1 VARGETGVQRLYV
14 RPLKAAEAA
23 LVPASDTAEGPFF
36 SPNGRWVAFA
46 VGASLAGGQPPELRK
61 YSLETGLTQTICAL
75 EDYFGGVWRADDSI
89 VFVGPLP
96 GGLWAVPS
104 SGGAPRLLVERFRRG
119 GHEAAMRVAWPD
131 FLPDGRTVLLN
142 DWTAPGESN
151 LVTVDLAS
159 GEMKDLGL
167 RGWGARW
174 VPTGHVVYVGID
186 GSLMAVP
193 FDTPALRPKGTPVAL
208 APGTAIARNN
218 APAFAFSESGTLVR
232 ATGYLKG
239 SGREPMRVVA
249 VTARGTRRVLSAEAA
264 LYARGLAL
272 SPDGRRLAVSTA
284 DDTIW
289 VIDTERG
296 TRVKLPPAPIVGVLG
311 LRWSPDGR
319 SLLLSGAQER
329 GGYGVLLRSADGA
342 GSFETLVETP
352 AGECEAVG
360 WDPAT
365 RALVW
370 FVRRIGVETT
380 FMRQEPGAQPQA
392 VFSEAGG
399 VVGAG
404 VSPDGRFVA
413 FDSAASGDYQVY
425 VRPLSSEG
433 ERITVTARGGRWPAW
448 SRDGRAL
455 FFRRGREV
463 RAVAATLA
471 GDGIR
476 FGEERAL
483 LEWDVTRSFGI
494 GPDGTFYGVEP
505 VPGAA
510 VETSLE
516 LQTSWFAE
524 VERLVGPTARR

>member
-1 VARGETGVQRLYV
+1 
-14 RPLKAAEAA
+14 
-23 LVPASDTAEGPFF
+23 
-36 SPNGRWVAFA
+36 
-46 VGASLAGGQPPELRK
+46 
-61 YSLETGLTQTICAL
+61 
-75 EDYFGGVWRADDSI
+75 
-89 VFVGPLP
+89 
-96 GGLWAVPS
+96 
-104 SGGAPRLLVERFRRG
+104 
-119 GHEAAMRVAWPD
+119 MRVAWPD
-131 FLPDGRTVLLN
+131 ILPDGRTVLLS
-142 DWTAPGESN
+142 DWNAPGESN

-159 GEMKDLGL
+159 GEMKDLDL
-167 RGWGARW
+167 RGWGVRFM
-174 VPTGHVVYVGID
+174 PTGHLVYVGID

-193 FDTPALRPKGTPVAL
+193 FDSPALGPKGTPVAL

-232 ATGYLKG
+232 ATGHLKG
-239 SGREPMRVVA
+239 SEREPKHVVA
-249 VTARGTRRVLSAEAA
+249 ATARGTRRVLSEAA
-264 LYARGLAL
+264 LYGRGLAL
-272 SPDGRRLAVSTA
+272 SPDGGRLAASTA
-284 DDTIW
+284 DGTIW

-296 TRVKLPPAPIVGVLG
+296 TRVKLPPAPIADIMD

-319 SLLLSGAQER
+319 SLLMSGGQER
-329 GGYGVLLRSADGA
+329 GGYGILQTSADGT
-342 GSFETLVETP
+342 GSYETLVEAQ

-370 FVRRIGVETT
+370 FERRVGVETT
-380 FMRQEPGAQPQA
+380 FMRTEPGAQPRA

-404 VSPDGRFVA
+404 VSPDGRFLA

-433 ERITVTARGGRWPAW
+433 ERVTVTARGGRWPAW
-448 SRDGRAL
+448 SRDGRTL

-463 RAVAATLA
+463 LAVAATLA

-476 FGEERAL
+476 FGQERVI
-483 LEWDVTRSFGI
+483 LEWDATRSFGV

-510 VETSLE
+510 AVTSLE
-516 LQTSWFAE
+516 LQTGWFAE
-524 VERLVGPTARR
+524 VERLVGPAARR